1 MKRANNP
8 RMAATR
14 KLASHLNVDDKMKK
28 KTKLMLIVPLTTVLL
43 IVLVAPFLA
52 GCSTTRQYSM
62 PFAEAEVALFRALH
76 LDKAQVMNNT
86 IMAQAKAEGELEKS
100 MSMKLF
106 AISLHDHVPGK
117 HLSFTASHIYNIGA
131 NGGEYIRFDL
141 TAKQPELTEITVNYT
156 DRWVGM
162 WPPFVFLNPGTK
174 REKNIHMIIWQENLA
189 TSDSSL

>member
-1 MKRANNP
+1 MTAIVG
-8 RMAATR
+8 
-14 KLASHLNVDDKMKK
+14 SKMKM

-43 IVLVAPFLA
+43 VVVVAPLLS

-62 PFAEAEVALFRALH
+62 PFAKAEAALFSTLH
-76 LDKAQVMNNT
+76 LDKTQVLNNT

-106 AISLHDHVPGK
+106 AIDLHDHIPDK
-117 HLSFTASHIYNIGA
+117 HLSFTANHIYNIGA

-141 TAKQPELTEITVNYT
+141 TAKQPDLTEITVNYT

-162 WPPFVFLNPGTK
+162 WPPFIFLNPGSG
-174 REKNIHMIIWQENLA
+174 REKNIHRIIWQKDLPTTE
-189 TSDSSL
+189 